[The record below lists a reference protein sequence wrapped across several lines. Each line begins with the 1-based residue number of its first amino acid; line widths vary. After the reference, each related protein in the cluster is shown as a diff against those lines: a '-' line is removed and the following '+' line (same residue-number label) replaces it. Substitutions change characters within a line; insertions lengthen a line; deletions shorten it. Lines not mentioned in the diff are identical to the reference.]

1 MGTPASHLL
10 LSSNASPQLAP
21 IELLPVEITQNIFL
35 RTLNL
40 NLPLASPAIASKL
53 EDKHVYRLVCDHA
66 FSYDAL
72 PTIPKPK
79 HPSIYQN
86 QLFAMRWMRWE
97 FFKEYISQK
106 VPPQA
111 CGCLVLIDCHD
122 RGRAT
127 TDCNCTIPDCKL
139 RRHGNDK
146 SINLPRIRCSL
157 PQKLLRGPWTDDK
170 IRFLNCLLRIS
181 NMSVDWA
188 DKNAIRV
195 AVQGK
200 REAIMDRNLDAVH
213 IFSRTRRLGRAPNL
227 ELVKFA
233 VFEAGCDRSI
243 VLNLMIAAREWG
255 HRRWNDAE
263 LDAWVVR
270 QEAKGDPKGKW
281 LRTKLEELRSGMYP
295 DAKTG
300 DYIGDLLEVRDA
312 PFRVRSLLDPLIQ
325 VRLR

>member
-1 MGTPASHLL
+1 MDTPASHSF

-21 IELLPVEITQNIFL
+21 IELLPVEIIQDIFL

-40 NLPLASPAIASKL
+40 NLPLASVTIASKL
-53 EDKHVYRLVCDHA
+53 EDKHIYRLVCDHA
-66 FSYDAL
+66 FGYDVL

-79 HPSIYQN
+79 QLSIYQN

-97 FFKEYISQK
+97 FFDEYISQR
-106 VPPQA
+106 VPSRA
-111 CGCLVLIDCHD
+111 CGCPILIDCHE
-122 RGRAT
+122 RGRT
-127 TDCNCTIPDCKL
+127 TIDCNCTIPDCKL
-139 RRHGNDK
+139 RRHGDDK
-146 SINLPRIRCSL
+146 STNLPRIRCSL

-170 IRFLNCLLRIS
+170 IRFLNGLLRIS

-188 DKNAIRV
+188 DKNAVRV

-233 VFEAGCDRSI
+233 VLEAGCDRSI
-243 VLNLMIAAREWG
+243 VLDLMIAAREWG
-255 HRRWNDAE
+255 HRRWNDVE
-263 LDAWVVR
+263 LDAWVAR
-270 QEAKGDPKGKW
+270 QEANGESKGKW
-281 LRTKLEELRSGMYP
+281 LGIKLEELRSGKYP

-300 DYIGDLLEVRDA
+300 DYVGDLLEVRDS
-312 PFRVRSLLDPLIQ
+312 PFRVRSLLDPMTQ